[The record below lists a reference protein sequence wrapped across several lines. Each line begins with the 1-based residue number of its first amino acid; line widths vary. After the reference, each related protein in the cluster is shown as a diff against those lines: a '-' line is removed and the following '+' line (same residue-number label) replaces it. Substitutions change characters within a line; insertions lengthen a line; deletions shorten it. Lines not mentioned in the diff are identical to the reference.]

1 MQVKRRNIPTI
12 EGVTRQMQVFELR
25 YRITTDEF
33 LRAGSSGCS
42 VTEDDAM
49 EWRYLREQLTALQE
63 AAIEQVYSASPT
75 GPTARLRNCENTSE
89 LLAA

>member
-25 YRITTDEF
+25 YHITTDEF
-33 LRAGSSGCS
+33 LCAGASESSI
-42 VTEDDAM
+42 TEDDAM
-49 EWRYLREQLTALQE
+49 EWRYLREQLSALQE
-63 AAIEQVYSASPT
+63 AAIEQVYSTSPT
-75 GPTARLRNCENTSE
+75 GPTARLRNRENTSE